1 MSKGFFITGTDTE
14 IGKTT
19 ISLGLI
25 AALQN
30 ANHKVSAMKPVASG
44 CEIIN
49 GELKNDDALKLIK
62 ACHQN
67 LHYKDVNP
75 YAFKPSIAP
84 HIAAEHAGI
93 HIDIPTICK
102 LADTHKA
109 NSDYCIIEGV
119 GGWQVP
125 LNETETVEDLALALN
140 LPVILVVG
148 LRLGCI
154 NHALLTAKAIQDS
167 GLILAGWVANHCHMN
182 SDNADEVIESI
193 NQRINSP
200 CLGITDHLNKAE
212 PEIFGEML
220 DIPTLSKKHSFE
232 KILNN
237 D

>member
-1 MSKGFFITGTDTE
+1 MPKGFFITGTDTE

-30 ANHKVSAMKPVASG
+30 ANHTVSTMKPIASG
-44 CEIIN
+44 CEMIN
-49 GELKNDDALKLIK
+49 GELRNDDALKLIK

-75 YAFKPSIAP
+75 YAFEPPIAP
-84 HIAAEHAGI
+84 HIAAEQAGI
-93 HIDIPTICK
+93 NINIPTICK

-154 NHALLTAKAIQDS
+154 NHALLTTKAIQDS

-182 SDNADEVIESI
+182 SENADEMIETLK
-193 NQRINSP
+193 QRINTP
-200 CLGITDHLNKAE
+200 CLATVNYMEQIEKT
-212 PEIFGEML
+212 L
-220 DIPTLSKKHSFE
+220 DIAKLTEP
-232 KILNN
+232 
-237 D
+237 